1 MTKNVFG
8 QETRPV
14 EISNWPIHR
23 FYHLVEDG
31 ILDLNPPYQRGLVWD
46 LEHKVKL
53 IDSLVSGLGIP
64 AVYLR
69 EKRDGYEVIDG
80 KQRIHTICSFLNDG
94 FPYNGKIYSKHDE
107 DSRLYFT
114 FITTVGVTILKDISD
129 EEALEIYN
137 RINFYGVPHEHK
149 TCKLPPGNYRKE

>member
-64 AVYLR
+64 AVYFR

-80 KQRIHTICSFLNDG
+80 KQRIHTICSFLMMG
-94 FPYNGKIYSKHDE
+94 SLTMEKSTRSMTRTPGCIYIHHYSGGYHTKG
-107 DSRLYFT
+107 YQ
-114 FITTVGVTILKDISD
+114 
-129 EEALEIYN
+129 
-137 RINFYGVPHEHK
+137 
-149 TCKLPPGNYRKE
+149 

>member
-1 MTKNVFG
+1 
-8 QETRPV
+8 
-14 EISNWPIHR
+14 
-23 FYHLVEDG
+23 VEDG

-64 AVYLR
+64 AVYFR

-94 FPYNGKIYSKHDE
+94 FPYNGKSTR
-107 DSRLYFT
+107 SMTRT
-114 FITTVGVTILKDISD
+114 PGCILHSS
-129 EEALEIYN
+129 LQW
-137 RINFYGVPHEHK
+137 G
-149 TCKLPPGNYRKE
+149 LPY